1 MSYVSVDLKIRPA
14 TRKDLFAISVLVL
27 TSFRQLPLFSS
38 LYSPLN
44 VNRDYGADTLWF
56 WRRRIQLEMLNPDA
70 RVTVAEVGKNVKAMS
85 REDSSEVD
93 EVVKESW
100 EMFEWV
106 TKRYGVVEPQEVPG
120 GKVIVGFAI
129 WWIRRP
135 GIDTEGIAR
144 KSWGAMIQEFFI
156 QIELKF
162 RSLCYPRADQDKK
175 AYKAYLQAQE
185 ALEEKFHSSERAY
198 YLDNLTVD
206 FRFQRRGIGS
216 ALLQDGIQEGQKRG
230 LPITTEA
237 GPADES
243 LYYQAG
249 FEKVGEWKVVGMV
262 FPVMRLYAA

>member
-1 MSYVSVDLKIRPA
+1 MSYDLKIRPA

-70 RVTVAEVGKNVKAMS
+70 RVTVAEVDKNVKAMS

-106 TKRYGVVEPQEVPG
+106 TKRYGIVEPQEIPG

-135 GIDTEGIAR
+135 GIDTEEIAR

-175 AYKAYLQAQE
+175 AYKAYLQAEE

-216 ALLQDGIQEGQKRG
+216 ALLQDGIQEGQRRG
-230 LPITTEA
+230 LPIKTEA
-237 GPADES
+237 GPAGES